1 MRRAQYSNM
10 LRSNKKKWPLG
21 RWWTDSPLSAYI
33 HFHLFMRSKNVQ
45 KMLQFERT
53 FPAVPIFHNV
63 QLLLGRWKAI
73 FAAAVG
79 WWTDL
84 PFITIFK
91 QIFIIHEVTS
101 NLHRIFP
108 SEQMKHK
115 LTISPFK
122 EENTTLSGN
131 KFAFSA
137 AVTVFVCRGRGS
149 SDPNLG
155 QERNGEITLIS
166 EWKQAQKSR
175 ISPFQLFN
183 ALEKTLNEKKH
194 KNGKDQIYRFSF
206 STLLETAQNSQLGHI
221 HVISLTSWNTLIS
234 HQRFGFMLFYIVEY
248 VTVLLCSVCL
258 FAINCFSF
266 ACSIVDSINA
276 IMEYSL

>member
-1 MRRAQYSNM
+1 MCKKCFNLNGLFQLSPYFTMFNSSSSEDEKLFLQLMMDGSPFYHHIQADIHYSWGHIK
-10 LRSNKKKWPLG
+10 SPSHFPI
-21 RWWTDSPLSAYI
+21 WTNESQA
-33 HFHLFMRSKNVQ
+33 
-45 KMLQFERT
+45 
-53 FPAVPIFHNV
+53 HN
-63 QLLLGRWKAI
+63 
-73 FAAAVG
+73 
-79 WWTDL
+79 L
-84 PFITIFK
+84 PPKRKT
-91 QIFIIHEVTS
+91 QPCQVT
-101 NLHRIFP
+101 NLHFRRRWQCLFVGGGGLQIP
-108 SEQMKHK
+108 
-115 LTISPFK
+115 IWARK
-122 EENTTLSGN
+122 EM
-131 KFAFSA
+131 
-137 AVTVFVCRGRGS
+137 
-149 SDPNLG
+149 
-155 QERNGEITLIS
+155 GEITLIS

-221 HVISLTSWNTLIS
+221 HVISLTTWNTLIS